1 VNARGA
7 LALALLSAV
16 LQAAADP
23 APSRPPHVVPRTAL
37 RVLPTTPEGRSYQLH
52 VHLPASFA
60 REPQRRYPV
69 LYTTDGY
76 WDFTTF
82 INAYNSK
89 VADRVVPEFIIVGL
103 GYAGENPDYERLRR
117 WDLPPVKL
125 PEPGDTGHAD
135 KFLATLERD
144 IIPLVERDYRGDP
157 AHRVL
162 AGSSLGGLFTLYAM
176 YSKPTL
182 FQGYIA
188 ASPAVNVADDWIIQ
202 QAKAYAATGK
212 PIKARLYVTGAELE
226 WPAYLA
232 GIKRY
237 QALLPELKHPGL
249 VFENR
254 IIDGERHSGTK
265 PESYARGIKFVFA
278 PLAPET
284 GPQKD

>member
-1 VNARGA
+1 MKRLALS
-7 LALALLSAV
+7 LALALGALPA
-16 LQAAADP
+16 LAAP
-23 APSRPPHVVPRTAL
+23 APVYPPHVVPRTQL
-37 RVLPTTPEGRSYQLH
+37 RVLPPTPEGRHYQLH

-69 LYTTDGY
+69 LYVTDGY

-103 GYAGENPDYERLRR
+103 GYAGDNPDYDMLRR
-117 WDLPPVKL
+117 WDLPPMKL
-125 PEPGDTGHAD
+125 PQPGDTGHAD
-135 KFLATLERD
+135 KFLATLEHE
-144 IIPLVERDYRGDP
+144 IIPLVERDYRADP

-176 YSKPTL
+176 YTKPAL

-188 ASPAVNVADDWIIQ
+188 ASPAVNVADDWIIR
-202 QAKAYAATGK
+202 QARAYAATGK
-212 PIKARLYVTGAELE
+212 PIPARLYVTGAELE

-232 GIKRY
+232 GIQRY
-237 QALLPELKHPGL
+237 MALLPELNHPGL
-249 VFENR
+249 VFESR

-265 PESYARGIKFVFA
+265 PESYARGMKFVFA

>member
-1 VNARGA
+1 LNVKRVV
-7 LALALLSAV
+7 LTLALLSAT
-16 LQAAADP
+16 AAWAQP
-23 APSRPPHVVPRTAL
+23 GYPPHVVPRTEL
-37 RVLPTTPEGRSYQLH
+37 RVLPKTADGRSYQLH
-52 VHLPASFA
+52 IHLPASFT
-60 REPQRRYPV
+60 RSPGRRYPV
-69 LYTTDGY
+69 LFVTDGY

-103 GYAGENPDYERLRR
+103 GYAGDSPDYESLRR

-125 PEPGDTGHAD
+125 PQPGDTGHAD
-135 KFLATLERD
+135 KFLATLEHEV
-144 IIPLVERDYRGDP
+144 IPLLERDYRADP

-176 YSKPTL
+176 YTRPTL
-182 FQGYIA
+182 FEGYIA

-202 QAKAYAATGK
+202 RAKAYAATGK

-226 WPAYLA
+226 WPSYLA
-232 GIKRY
+232 AIKRY

-265 PESYARGIKFVFA
+265 PESYARGIRFVFE
-278 PLAPET
+278 PLAPEQ